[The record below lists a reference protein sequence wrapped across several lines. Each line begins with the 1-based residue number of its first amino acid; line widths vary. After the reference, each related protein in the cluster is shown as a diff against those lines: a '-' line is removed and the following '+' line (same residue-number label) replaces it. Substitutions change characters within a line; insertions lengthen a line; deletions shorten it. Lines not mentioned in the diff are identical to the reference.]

1 MTILFAGSSMADFET
16 AVGCQLTTTYM
27 DSAFSVE
34 GFQVTPASTSNGV
47 TKTLPAPT
55 TDAWYNVLFNWNAG
69 STAMN
74 GVWIQFYDTAFSSTQ
89 PIARM
94 RAAYDG
100 GVSPARWYD
109 YLEIW
114 NGSAW
119 DIVQTF
125 WNFLTADQINHW
137 LSVRL
142 KLADSG
148 GVFDVWKDKIKI
160 ATFTGDTIRA
170 GYTQIDKVFIGNPN
184 GGATGSTNWIA
195 YSEMVIAGGGEN
207 PLDYRVK
214 ALQTVANGAN
224 TAWTGDEAAIDE
236 TGIGDSD
243 FISSAT
249 AGEIE
254 TFTMADLQ
262 STINDPACRAFVAS
276 LRASLGTTGPQNVQ
290 AALRIGGVNYFS
302 GNIAGYSQ
310 SVFKGSQAIFETSP
324 ATAAKWTAAEING
337 LEIGVRSAA

>member
-1 MTILFAGSSMADFET
+1 MADFET
-16 AVGCQLTTTYM
+16 AVGCALTTTYM

-34 GFQVTPASTSNGV
+34 GFQVTPASLSNGV

-55 TDAWYNVLFNWNAG
+55 TEAWYNVNFNWNQG
-69 STAMN
+69 STSMN
-74 GVWIQFYDTAFSSTQ
+74 GVWIQFYDTAFSTSQ

-94 RAAYDG
+94 RASYDSG
-100 GVSPARWYD
+100 TSRYYD

-119 DIVQTF
+119 DIVYTF
-125 WNFLTADQINHW
+125 YGFITADAVAHW

-148 GVFDVWKDKIKI
+148 GVFEVWKDKIKI

-170 GYTQIDKVFIGNPN
+170 GYSQIDKVFIGNPN
-184 GGATGSTNWIA
+184 GGATGAANWIA
-195 YSEMVIAGGGEN
+195 YSEIVITGGGES

-214 ALQTVANGAN
+214 AHQTVANGAN
-224 TAWTGDEAAIDE
+224 TAWTGDEAAVDE
-236 TGIGDSD
+236 TGIGDTD

-254 TFTMADLQ
+254 TFTMGDLQ

-276 LRASLGTTGPQNVQ
+276 LRASLGTTGPQNIQ

-302 GNIAGYSQ
+302 GDIAGYSQ

-324 ATAAKWTAAEING
+324 ATAAKWTVAEING